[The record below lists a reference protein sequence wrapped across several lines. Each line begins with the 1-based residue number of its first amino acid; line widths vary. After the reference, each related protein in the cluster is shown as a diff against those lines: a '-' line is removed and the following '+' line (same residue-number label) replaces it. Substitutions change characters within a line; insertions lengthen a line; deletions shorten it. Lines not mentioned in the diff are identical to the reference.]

1 MGGVGA
7 GFATTW
13 EKRTPREDG
22 GGFYAGVREGKDGS
36 PPPSSRGQA
45 IREDTGGCTPI
56 LTFPPEGGRERGEG
70 EGRFPNCPYGK
81 RGTEGMTRE
90 AGGERE
96 GKDGSPPPSSRGQ
109 AIRED
114 TGGCTPILTFP
125 PEGGRER
132 GEGEGRGSSTGR
144 GRFVFTRAGFARTG
158 GCTHILTF
166 PPEGGRERGEGEDAV
181 PEPPST
187 GRGERRGCEGHRWEG
202 EMVLGQAIREDA
214 GGCTPILTFPP
225 EGGRERG
232 EGEGRF
238 ENRLYGA
245 RRG

>member
-70 EGRFPNCPYGK
+70 EGRFRTARCTGGYGK

-132 GEGEGRGSSTGR
+132 GEGEGRFPNRPTVHGKRGKRGTEGMTREAGGEREGKDGSPPPSSR
-144 GRFVFTRAGFARTG
+144 GRLFARTR
-158 GCTHILTF
+158 
-166 PPEGGRERGEGEDAV
+166 EGA
-181 PEPPST
+181 PPS
-187 GRGERRGCEGHRWEG
+187 
-202 EMVLGQAIREDA
+202 
-214 GGCTPILTFPP
+214 
-225 EGGRERG
+225 
-232 EGEGRF
+232 
-238 ENRLYGA
+238 
-245 RRG
+245 